1 MDYYVW
7 KQLLKNLVLPPTG
20 PLLLAGLGLALLAYR
35 RARLGGAVL
44 CALGLLALWVLATPI
59 AADSLVRWA
68 ERYPALDP
76 AKITAKIADAQ
87 AIVILGGGVR
97 VSAPEYGTSAPGAT
111 SLERLVYGARLARL
125 THLPVLISGS
135 RVEAASMSDFLHQD
149 LGVSAQWVEN
159 RSRDTH
165 ENAQFSAAIL
175 ARAGVQKVVLVT
187 SAAHMARAV
196 VEFNQ
201 AGIDTV
207 PAPAAVGTQR
217 DTGILAYVPN
227 ADALVRSQRALYEG
241 LGRVVQDVQLRFRS
255 GTGLIETRPA
265 GAAGN

>member
-20 PLLLAGLGLALLAYR
+20 PLLLAGLGLALLGYR
-35 RARLGGAVL
+35 RARLGGAIL
-44 CALGLLALWVLATPI
+44 CAVGLAALWVLATPI

-76 AKITAKIADAQ
+76 AQIGDAQ

-97 VSAPEYGTSAPGAT
+97 VFAPEYGSSAPGAT
-111 SLERLVYGARLARL
+111 SLERLVYGARLARR

-135 RVEAASMSDFLHQD
+135 RFETASMSDFLRQD

-207 PAPAAVGTQR
+207 PAPAAIGTR
-217 DTGILAYVPN
+217 RETGIVAFVPN

-241 LGRVVQDVQLRFRS
+241 LGWLVQDVQLRFRS
-255 GTGLIETRPA
+255 GTGLIETRPP
-265 GAAGN
+265 GAAGE

>member
-7 KQLLKNLVLPPTG
+7 KQLLKNLVLPPSG

-44 CALGLLALWVLATPI
+44 CALSVLALWVLATPI
-59 AADSLVRWA
+59 VADSLVHWA
-68 ERYPALDP
+68 QRYPALDP
-76 AKITAKIADAQ
+76 ARIADAQ

-135 RVEAASMSDFLHQD
+135 RFEAASMRDFLHQD
-149 LGVSAQWVEN
+149 LGVNAEWVEN
-159 RSRDTH
+159 HSRDTH

-175 ARAGVQKVVLVT
+175 AQAGVQKVLLVT

-196 VEFNQ
+196 VEFNE

-207 PAPAAVGTQR
+207 PAPAAIGTHSE
-217 DTGILAYVPN
+217 TGILAYVPN
-227 ADALVRSQRALYEG
+227 ADALMRSQRALYEG
-241 LGRVVQDVQLRFRS
+241 LGRLVQVVQLRFRS
-255 GTGLIETRPA
+255 GAGLIETRPA
-265 GAAGN
+265 GAAGE

>member
-1 MDYYVW
+1 MDYFVW

-20 PLLLAGLGLALLAYR
+20 PLLLAGLGLVLLVLR
-35 RARLGGAVL
+35 RRRLGGTVV
-44 CALGLLALWVLATPI
+44 CATGLLLLWVLATPL

-76 AKITAKIADAQ
+76 AQVGDAQ
-87 AIVILGGGVR
+87 AIVILAGGVR
-97 VSAPEYGTSAPGAT
+97 VNAPEYGTSAPGAT

-135 RVEAASMSDFLHQD
+135 RVEAASMNDFLQQD
-149 LGVSAQWVEN
+149 LGVTARWLEN

-165 ENAQFSAAIL
+165 QNAQFSAVIL
-175 ARAGVQKVVLVT
+175 AREGVHKVVLVT
-187 SAAHMARAV
+187 SAAHMARAL

-207 PAPAAVGTQR
+207 AAPAAIWTQR
-217 DTGILAYVPN
+217 ETGLLACIPN

-241 LGRVVQDVQLRFRS
+241 LGRIVQDVQIRFRS
-255 GTGLIETRPA
+255 GTGLIETGPA
-265 GAAGN
+265 GTAGR